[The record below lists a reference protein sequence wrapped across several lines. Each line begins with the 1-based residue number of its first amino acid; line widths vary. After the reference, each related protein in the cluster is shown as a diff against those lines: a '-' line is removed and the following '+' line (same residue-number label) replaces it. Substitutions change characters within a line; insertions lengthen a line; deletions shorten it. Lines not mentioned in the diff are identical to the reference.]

1 MRFLKNVRGGRIGA
15 ASVAILTVLFSAGLV
30 GAFVGGAQAAATG
43 VPLGTADSY
52 AVLAGSGITNT
63 GMTTIA
69 GDVGSSPTSSET
81 GFAACPSANC
91 VALTGANHT
100 SPNPND
106 TATQQAKAALTTAY
120 NDAAGQSPTM
130 VPTELAGQTLTAG
143 VYDSA
148 SGTFGMTGTLVLDG
162 QNNPNSVFIFQ
173 TASTLIT
180 GGTGNVSLIRGAQSC
195 NVFWK
200 VGSAATLG
208 AGSTFR
214 GTILAHDDISLGN
227 GVTVDGRLLGGE
239 QASGAGAVTLIH
251 DTITKPT
258 CSTPAPSTPAFTADT
273 PPAAT
278 VGTPYSYSF
287 TASGSPAPT
296 FTVASGNLPTGL
308 TLDSATGALSG
319 TPSAGGTYTFSI
331 TATNAAGSVTSG
343 PLAITVG
350 PGLATG
356 PTTTAPGNTISGNTT
371 PGGTAPGNTAPG
383 AGGTSPGTG
392 ASGGGPGAARGG
404 GANGGSSNGTGP
416 GTTSNSSILPFTGVD
431 ALWMSVTGL
440 ILVLMGVALLHLGR
454 GSPALVRFFRKQWSA
469 MWDRSLG

>member
-1 MRFLKNVRGGRIGA
+1 
-15 ASVAILTVLFSAGLV
+15 V

-81 GFAACPSANC
+81 GFAACPGANC

-120 NDAAGQSPTM
+120 NDAAGQSPTL

-180 GGTGNVSLIRGAQSC
+180 AGTGNVSLIRGAQSC

-214 GTILAHDDISLGN
+214 GTILAHDNISLGN

-239 QASGAGAVTLIH
+239 QATGAGAVTLIH

-258 CSTPAPSTPAFTADT
+258 CATPAPSTPAFTADT

-296 FTVASGNLPTGL
+296 FTVASGSLPVGL
-308 TLDSATGALSG
+308 TLDSATGVLSG

-331 TATNAAGSVTSG
+331 TASNAAGSVTSG
-343 PLAITVG
+343 PIAITVG
-350 PGLATG
+350 SGLATG
-356 PTTTAPGNTISGNTT
+356 PTTTT
-371 PGGTAPGNTAPG
+371 PAL
-383 AGGTSPGTG
+383 
-392 ASGGGPGAARGG
+392 GG
-404 GANGGSSNGTGP
+404 GAGVGGGSQGGGAGIGGGGQSGRSSLGGGGTGLGGG
-416 GTTSNSSILPFTGVD
+416 GTGSGSSSGVGRSSSSLPFTGLNG
-431 ALWMSVTGL
+431 LWLSVAGL
-440 ILVLMGVALLHLGR
+440 MFLLMGIALLQFSR
-454 GSPALVRFFRKQWSA
+454 CSPALVASFRKQWRA
-469 MWDRSLG
+469 IRSRSTDD